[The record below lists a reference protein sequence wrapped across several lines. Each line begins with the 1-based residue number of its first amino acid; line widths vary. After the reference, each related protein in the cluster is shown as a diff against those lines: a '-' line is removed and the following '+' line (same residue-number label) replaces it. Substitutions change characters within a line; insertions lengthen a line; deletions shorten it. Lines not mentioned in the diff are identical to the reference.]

1 VSRRSPLLRAVG
13 RVAPWQAVSRG
24 AAALLP
30 ILLATW
36 FGRSAATD
44 LYSLMAAVF
53 VLAGSMVFACFQ
65 DSALIRVVLDV
76 ERDDRPSLPSLAGAL
91 LAYTLLG
98 ASVLAAVVGAAA
110 FAVIRARTAP
120 ALGALVGPMSAG
132 FSLYLFSLALRSLFS
147 SLLAARFRFVT
158 ESVGMAIGSCAAVG
172 LALALRGRGVAVMPF
187 ALAGGEL
194 VAAAALFGSLCQA
207 GLRPRLTW
215 RRSPALRRLAGLVVS
230 EIGGA
235 AVVRANP
242 LVDQLSAQ
250 TLGIVGGGTMLR
262 LSGDLGHAGA
272 SLLGPLFLSI
282 LLSHLAMAGARG
294 DYRDFR
300 ATLARSLATVT
311 LLLAAVAVVA
321 GLLRGPLVRA
331 VYGRGAMDAAALV
344 RIADVLPYHL
354 VGLAPL
360 GALMVLA
367 RAHVSLGNS
376 RILVGMG
383 ALNAT
388 ANLLLNVILSRVM
401 GLEGI
406 ALATSI
412 VCTLVAV
419 VFWIRLRG
427 LLPAPGAPASPPV
440 PVPVPVPERPA

>member
-1 VSRRSPLLRAVG
+1 MTGRSSLLRAVG

-24 AAALLP
+24 AAAALP

-44 LYSLMAAVF
+44 LYSLMTAVF
-53 VLAGSMVFACFQ
+53 VLAGSMIFACFQ

-76 ERDDRPSLPSLAGAL
+76 ERDDRPSLPSLVGAL

-98 ASVLAAVVGAAA
+98 ASLLAAVVGAGA
-110 FAVIRARTAP
+110 FAIIRARTAP
-120 ALGALVGPMSAG
+120 PLGALVGPMAAG

-158 ESVGMAIGSCAAVG
+158 ESVGVAVGSCATVG
-172 LALALRGRGVAVMPF
+172 LALALRGRGVGAMPF
-187 ALAGGEL
+187 ALAGGDL
-194 VAAAALFGSLCQA
+194 CAAAVLFASLRRA

-215 RRSPALRRLAGLVVS
+215 RRSPALRRLARLVAS

-250 TLGIVGGGTMLR
+250 ALGIVGGGTMLR
-262 LSGDLGHAGA
+262 LSGDLAHAGA

-282 LLSHLAMAGARG
+282 LLSHLAMAGVRG
-294 DYRDFR
+294 DHREFR
-300 ATLARSLATVT
+300 ATLLRSLATVT

-331 VYGRGAMDAAALV
+331 VYGRGAMDAAALA

-354 VGLAPL
+354 AGLASL

-388 ANLLLNVILSRVM
+388 ANLILNLVLSRVM

-406 ALATSI
+406 ALSTSI
-412 VCTLVAV
+412 VSTLVAV

-427 LLPAPGAPASPPV
+427 VLPRLAAAPTPAAVPPLA
-440 PVPVPVPERPA
+440 ERRA